1 MRYQRA
7 SERRA
12 VILMV
17 VLSLLTLFAIVGVT
31 FVLYADAEAAAARVA
46 REAQTLQAADVNPE
60 VALSYF
66 LSQLIYDVPD
76 TLGGVASSLR
86 GHSLARTM
94 YGLNYVVPPGPSL
107 NLIPFNGVGRLHYAN
122 ASGALLPYPPGLTN
136 VPNNFAGVMDDYA
149 LVNYSWFTANPL
161 NANDPL
167 VRDPERFGART
178 YSQVASN
185 VQTNAYVGGNAPYTY
200 PDLNSFFLAAVKAD
214 GTVLTPSYHRPWL
227 FQVVGGKPYAF
238 NDMNNPNWYNVV
250 GKYLTLRPRPA
261 EHPSFPLPG
270 DATGDVKNLPWAPGG
285 NDSIWIDL
293 GAPVMTAPDGTKYK
307 MMFAPLIID
316 LDGRVNLN
324 TAGNLLAYVAAMN
337 ASKVAPSSSQVW
349 QAASA
354 AHVSN
359 QGWGPWEVNLSKVL
373 WGDQIVTP
381 YPQTTPPTPP
391 EWMRLFTGVTFATTT
406 PPNTVPFTAQPGVVP
421 PWPIPGGGLSAWLL
435 PGVRGRYLETVV
447 SPPTIPA
454 GGIPLFPPGGNP
466 GSLQLTPNAVDLTY
480 LNGNP
485 GVGGTY
491 AHAYSQVDFNGLND
505 TVNGV
510 ASSRPLL
517 PGSPANPAWSDPL
530 PNPATS
536 LFAMY
541 QQGYVNGTAAEG
553 MNHPLLYNAFQSA
566 LTNALGTRAF
576 RASDMEALLRPGAS
590 VNGPV
595 NANSAAENSDL
606 MRMCPANFPGGS
618 ILSALPNSLKSLALR
633 YRNLVTTQSWDIGSP
648 GVTPYWWNGMTT
660 GYLAGNATNY
670 LLAPSATTP
679 ATTPGPPGF
688 PPLPPTPLSGNVP
701 GTNPVFSEFGN
712 LPISLL
718 PDWRALSANSFSYF
732 PTTNPAG
739 YVTPGARIRLN
750 RPLPPYPHMG
760 ALLTP
765 PYNSQP
771 PGATASPYG
780 VAYNLTPG
788 NPIANQFTAAQNARQ
803 AMANDIYRRLLAVA
817 GVTPV
822 LPANQANPLPT
833 DLAPRRWLAQLAVNI
848 VDYIDEDDIMT
859 PFNFYSA
866 ADINPANPGAVTPAQ
881 LGVTQGNDDDYRNP
895 NGYKTGANPA
905 YWVFGTEL
913 PKVVLNEAVA
923 QAQNPDPTQ
932 NVNNDNVKIWV
943 ELFNTMT
950 APGGSTSPP
959 QIYAQPQDSYRVPLY
974 INAGAS
980 GWSPYIITIA
990 QSTGVPDQNLMPNLL
1005 SYPGSGAILPDQSCN
1020 VLGKANNLGYG
1031 NPTWA
1036 TPPANGY
1043 GLPTST
1049 TIAEFANPANVHIM
1063 GPGPQ
1068 EGTGPQPANPSSPGV
1083 SVGIDPTT
1091 PTNAALSPYFLIGPK
1106 PAATSPYLE
1115 AFAAPNNGVGVPPN
1129 TPILR
1134 TSSLTYNPTWWSTAR
1149 NNDERTTGLSLVLR
1163 RLANPYLPPQSDPT
1177 QANYN
1182 PYVTV
1187 DYMANVPIQSQQKI
1201 KNGQTEN
1208 YSSRGKNQPFSGLT
1222 LLKTGATSA
1231 ADDNLQLIN
1240 PVYGANT
1247 QNPPGSS
1254 PVAKQYGPNAYQA
1267 SNGNGSYVLNTFGK
1281 QNYPM
1286 PDSGHYDW
1294 LVHLDRQPISPMELL
1309 HVSAWPPY
1317 LLTQRFVT
1325 NNAQATNPGSD
1336 NASTPASPTTT
1347 APNLTNA
1354 LNLFGH
1360 YAPWFDTLPAGGT
1373 LSTMACPWWFDL
1385 NLPAG
1390 SSHRLYRL
1398 FEFLECGDRALG
1410 VNGLGRIPGKV
1421 NINTVWDPEILHALI
1436 DANMSMGT
1444 TTNLPFA
1451 TPPLAY
1457 CPINPA
1463 TGLPWSAGNPAIAGD
1478 VVSQIFDN
1486 MLLSR
1491 SPAYS
1496 TLGTYANPVPW
1507 LNIGPVNM
1515 GTGLDDRP
1523 FMPLST
1529 GQYLATVAGG
1539 GFQFPNGLSVTTDT
1553 ILRTNNPFGKPGSY
1567 PSAAPTVPAAN
1578 TSLLF
1583 QNYYDPPPGSPAG
1596 PTTAATHPYYQ
1607 TQLLTK
1613 LYNNITTRSNTF
1625 AMFLTVGFFQVMTDP
1640 VTGNILPAGGQA
1652 NIPQLGPEIGRSEGK
1667 QIRHR
1672 MFAIIDRTNLSTFTT
1687 TGQAVLP
1694 ATMVTGPS
1702 PSVVA
1707 PTAPFN
1713 PTGLQT
1719 IQIPAP
1725 VTPATPNT
1733 TVTGTTTQLF
1743 VANPLTGFPGVIQ
1756 AGTQLVIDPGQINE
1770 ETVTV
1775 ISVTPPAGAGLPAYF
1790 TANFTL
1796 PHGVNNTP
1804 FTIIQRGN
1812 PGPWVLTPYD
1822 PRLDSSVVQ
1831 YFSIID

>member
-1 MRYQRA
+1 MRYQRT

-46 REAQTLQAADVNPE
+46 REAQTVQTSEVNPE
-60 VALSYF
+60 VALSFF
-66 LSQLIYDVPD
+66 LNQLIYDVPD
-76 TLGGVASSLR
+76 TLSGVGSSLR

-94 YGLNYVVPPGPSL
+94 YGLNYLVPPGSSM
-107 NLIPFNGVGRLHYAN
+107 NLIPFNGVGRLHYAS
-122 ASGALLPYPPGLTN
+122 ASALPYPGGLTN

-149 LVNYSWFTANPL
+149 LVNYSWFSANPL

-178 YSQVASN
+178 FSQVTSN
-185 VQTNAYVGGNAPYTY
+185 VQVNAYVGGNAPYTY
-200 PDLNSFFLAAVKAD
+200 PDLNSFFLAAVRAD

-227 FQVVGGKPYAF
+227 FQVTGGKPYAF
-238 NDMNNPNWYNVV
+238 NDMTNPNWYNLV

-261 EHPSFPLPG
+261 EHPAFPLPG

-307 MMFAPLIID
+307 MMFAPLILD

-324 TAGNLLAYVAAMN
+324 TAGNMQAYVAAM
-337 ASKVAPSSSQVW
+337 
-349 QAASA
+349 AASA
-354 AHVSN
+354 AAGTTSNTLAWQFASTAHVSN
-359 QGWGPWEVNLSKVL
+359 QGWGPWEVNLSKAL
-373 WGDQIVTP
+373 WGDQAVYP

-391 EWMRLFTGVTFATTT
+391 EWMRLFTGMTYATTT
-406 PPNTVPFTAQPGVVP
+406 APNALPFIAQPGVAP
-421 PWPIPGGGLSAWLL
+421 PWPMPGGGLSAWLL

-447 SPPTIPA
+447 TAPPYPPGIPP
-454 GGIPLFPPGGNP
+454 GGIPLYPPGGTP
-466 GSLQLTPNAVDLTY
+466 GSLQLTPNAAGLIY

-505 TVNGV
+505 FANGV
-510 ASSRPLL
+510 PSSRPLL
-517 PGSPANPAWSDPL
+517 PGAPATPAWSDPAA
-530 PNPATS
+530 NPATN
-536 LFAMY
+536 LFAMF
-541 QQGYVNGTAAEG
+541 QQGFINGTAVEG

-566 LTNALGTRAF
+566 LTSALGTRAF
-576 RASDMEALLRPGAS
+576 RASDMEALLRPSVS

-595 NANSAAENSDL
+595 NANSSAENSDL

-618 ILSALPNSLKSLALR
+618 ILSSLPNSLKSLALR

-648 GVTPYWWNGMTT
+648 GVTPYWWNGMAPTS
-660 GYLAGNATNY
+660 YLAANGTYY
-670 LLAPSATTP
+670 LLAPSAQ
-679 ATTPGPPGF
+679 TPGPLGF
-688 PPLPPTPLSGNVP
+688 PPLPPTFLSGNVP
-701 GTNPVFSEFGN
+701 GTNPMFSEFGN
-712 LPISLL
+712 NPPVGLL
-718 PDWRALSANSFSYF
+718 LQPDWRALSANSFTYF

-760 ALLTP
+760 ALVTP

-780 VAYNLTPG
+780 AAYNLGTPG
-788 NPIANQFTAAQNARQ
+788 IANQFTAAQNARQ
-803 AMANDIYRRLLAVA
+803 AMANDIYRRLVAVA
-817 GVTPV
+817 GLHQTINKAAPTP
-822 LPANQANPLPT
+822 QE
-833 DLAPRRWLAQLAVNI
+833 LAPRRWLAQLAVNI

-866 ADINPANPGAVTPAQ
+866 ADINPANPAAVTPAQ
-881 LGVTQGNDDDYRNP
+881 LGVTQGGDDNIANNNANTYATGENP
-895 NGYKTGANPA
+895 L

-923 QAQNPDPTQ
+923 EAQNPDATKS
-932 NVNNDNVKIWV
+932 VSNDQVQIWV

-950 APGGSTSPP
+950 AGAGAGANT
-959 QIYAQPQDSYRVPLY
+959 QPQDGYRVPLY
-974 INAGAS
+974 IAAGANN

-990 QSTGVPDQNLMPNLL
+990 QSTGVPDQNLMPNRV
-1005 SYPGSGAILPDQSCN
+1005 SYGPNSGALLPDQSCN
-1020 VLGKANNLGYG
+1020 VLGKVNNLGYG
-1031 NPTWA
+1031 PNWS
-1036 TPPANGY
+1036 TPPTTY
-1043 GLPTST
+1043 KLPWST
-1049 TIAEFANPANVHIM
+1049 TAVDFSAANVQQM
-1063 GPGPQ
+1063 GG
-1068 EGTGPQPANPSSPGV
+1068 GAQPANPNSPGV
-1083 SVGIDPTT
+1083 SVGIDPTGV
-1091 PTNAALSPYFLIGPK
+1091 AGLSPYFLMGPK
-1106 PAATSPYLE
+1106 PAATNPYLE
-1115 AFAAPNNGVGVPPN
+1115 AFAAQNGPSGVPNN
-1129 TPILR
+1129 TPVLR
-1134 TSSLTYNPTWWSTAR
+1134 TQSLIYNPTWWNTAR
-1149 NNDERTTGLSLVLR
+1149 PTAPYDERTTGLSLVLR
-1163 RLANPYLPPQSDPT
+1163 RLANPYLPPQTDPKLP
-1177 QANYN
+1177 NYN

-1187 DYMANVPIQSQQKI
+1187 DYMANVPIQSQQAL
-1201 KNGQTEN
+1201 KNGNTEN
-1208 YSSRGKNQPFSGLT
+1208 YCSRGKNQPFSGLT
-1222 LLKTGATSA
+1222 LLKANSTSA
-1231 ADDNLQLIN
+1231 GDGNLWLSN
-1240 PVYGANT
+1240 PAYPANMQT
-1247 QNPPGSS
+1247 AGGSS
-1254 PVAKQYGPNAYQA
+1254 PVALQYGPNAYQA

-1294 LVHLDRQPISPMELL
+1294 LVHLDRSPISPMELL

-1317 LLTQRFVT
+1317 MLTQRFVT
-1325 NNAQATNPGSD
+1325 NNPLAAIPAAQGSD
-1336 NASTPASPTTT
+1336 NVSTPASPTTT
-1347 APNLTNA
+1347 TPNLNNA

-1360 YAPWFDTLPAGGT
+1360 YAPWFDTLPAGT
-1373 LSTMACPWWFDL
+1373 TASTMACPWWFDP

-1398 FEFLECGDRALG
+1398 FEFLESGDRALG

-1421 NINTVWDPEILHALI
+1421 NLNTVWDPEVLHALI

-1451 TPPLAY
+1451 TPPLTY
-1457 CPINPA
+1457 CPINP
-1463 TGLPWSAGNPAIAGD
+1463 TNGLPWNAGNPAIAGD
-1478 VVSQIFDN
+1478 AVSQIFNN

-1515 GTGLDDRP
+1515 GTGVDDRP

-1529 GQYLATVAGG
+1529 GQYLAFGTPAGG
-1539 GFQFPNGLSVTTDT
+1539 PQFPNGLSVTTDT

-1567 PSAAPTVPAAN
+1567 PIPTPAGPAAN
-1578 TSLLF
+1578 TWLQF
-1583 QNYYDPPPGSPAG
+1583 QNYYDPPPGSPPG
-1596 PTTAATHPYYQ
+1596 LTTAATHPYYQ

-1625 AMFLTVGFFQVMTDP
+1625 AVFLMVGFFQVMTD
-1640 VTGNILPAGGQA
+1640 TAGNVLPALGTPGQV

-1667 QIRHR
+1667 QVRHR
-1672 MFAIIDRTNLSTFTT
+1672 MFAIIDRTNLATFMT

-1694 ATMVTGPS
+1694 ATMVTGPT
-1702 PSVVA
+1702 PSVVT
-1707 PTAPFN
+1707 PIPVFN

-1733 TVTGTTTQLF
+1733 TVTGTATQLF
-1743 VANPLTGFPGVIQ
+1743 VANPLTGFPGVIT

-1775 ISVTPPAGAGLPAYF
+1775 ISVTPPASPGLAAFF

-1796 PHGVNNTP
+1796 PHGVGNTP
-1804 FTIIQRGN
+1804 FAIIQRGN